1 MRLCPSESGAL
12 SWWMMEPEATA
23 FTIMDDG
30 AQRHRIPVPFLFSNR
45 DRPWTGRWWEGEN
58 CTWESGADIKARY
71 HSKCRNTK
79 HHNLTYDI
87 GHDNNSFLSS
97 CVGPVYLLLLDPL
110 IVLFSSM
117 NNPQKEEKR
126 KLWQSKRIKGRNKK

>member
-1 MRLCPSESGAL
+1 MRSLCPRSRLPSAQVAVSFVSSCPVLYLLVENQQSGAL

-58 CTWESGADIKARY
+58 CTWESGADIKA
-71 HSKCRNTK
+71 
-79 HHNLTYDI
+79 
-87 GHDNNSFLSS
+87 S
-97 CVGPVYLLLLDPL
+97 CDF
-110 IVLFSSM
+110 IT
-117 NNPQKEEKR
+117 
-126 KLWQSKRIKGRNKK
+126 